1 MSGDRPNVLLIMT
14 DQQPVS
20 TIGCYGNSVV
30 KTPAQ
35 DRLAREGMRFDNF
48 YIAAFACTP
57 SRATYLTGRY
67 SHNHGVV
74 INDVELDDALPS
86 IGNVFRDAGYQTT
99 WIGKWHLG
107 GQMYRG
113 IAERGPFE
121 NCWVRKR
128 VDSNARF

>member
-1 MSGDRPNVLLIMT
+1 MSRDRPNVLLIMT

-20 TIGCYGNSVV
+20 TIGCYGNLVV

-67 SHNHGVV
+67 THNHGVMV
-74 INDVELDDALPS
+74 NDVELDDALPS
-86 IGNVFRDAGYQTT
+86 IGNTFRDAGYQTA

-113 IAERGPFE
+113 IAGRGPFD
-121 NCWVRKR
+121 NCWVQR
-128 VDSNARF
+128 SG

>member
-48 YIAAFACTP
+48 YIAAFPCTP

-67 SHNHGVV
+67 THNHGVV
-74 INDVELDDALPS
+74 ANNVELDDALPS
-86 IGNVFRDAGYQTT
+86 
-99 WIGKWHLG
+99 
-107 GQMYRG
+107 
-113 IAERGPFE
+113 
-121 NCWVRKR
+121 C
-128 VDSNARF
+128 